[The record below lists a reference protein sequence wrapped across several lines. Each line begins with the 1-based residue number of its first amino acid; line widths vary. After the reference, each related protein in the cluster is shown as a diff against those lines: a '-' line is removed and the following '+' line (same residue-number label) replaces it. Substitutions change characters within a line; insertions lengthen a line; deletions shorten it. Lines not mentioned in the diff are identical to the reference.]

1 MRVGML
7 SSWDM
12 EDPSSW
18 SGVVL
23 PACQS
28 LAEKVELV
36 PLQVPKMRDSMVD
49 RLLTRLLGLLK
60 ITYLPGDS
68 FATSFRKARAVR
80 KLLNQHQVDV
90 VVSFAAAK
98 ESLGVPA
105 HIPLVQ
111 VTDSSF
117 KAIVKAY
124 FKHDRVSRLTLF
136 QGVMLDRWVAR
147 RSDYFCVASEWSAQQ
162 LINDN
167 GVNPA
172 AIRVLPFGPGT
183 SPVSGPLGSKST
195 DLGIAVLFIASN
207 WARKGG
213 ERALKSF
220 RKARLVR
227 PELTLTVVGAPPPV
241 TETDG
246 VKFLPRQTREELSS
260 LYRSHHLLLE
270 PTEASAGGVVVT
282 DALNHG
288 LPVLSTLV
296 GGIPTL
302 VRQGETGWL
311 VSQDNAVEE
320 MAELLVTLTP
330 AELTRVSAAAEQDA
344 SQRLTWE
351 NWSQGMLEVCEKLA
365 A

>member
-36 PLQVPKMRDSMVD
+36 PLQVPKIRDSMVD
-49 RLLTRLLGLLK
+49 RFLTRLLGLLK

-68 FATSFRKARAVR
+68 FATSFRKARAVK

-111 VTDSSF
+111 IADSSF

-124 FKHDRVSRLTLF
+124 FKHHKVSRLTLF
-136 QGVMLDRWVAR
+136 QGAMLDRWVAR

-167 GVNPA
+167 GVSPE

-195 DLGIAVLFIASN
+195 DPGIAVLFIASN

-227 PELTLTVVGAPPPV
+227 PELTLTVVGALPLV
-241 TETDG
+241 TEIDG

-302 VRQGETGWL
+302 VRPGETGWL
-311 VSQDNAVEE
+311 VSPDNAVEE

-344 SQRLTWE
+344 GQRLTWE
-351 NWSQGMLEVCEKLA
+351 NWSKGMLEVCEKLA
-365 A
+365 P